1 MQIQRFVLNMVR
13 ENCYL
18 IWDDTL
24 EAALIDCGALY
35 PEEQEAISRFIEE
48 KHLKLTHLFNTHGH
62 FDHIFGSEYI
72 FKTYGVKIELCEA
85 EKQTY
90 EQAFEQM
97 RAFIHADIP
106 FELAPVGRYF
116 KDGNVLTVGHISLQ
130 VIATP
135 GHTPGG
141 VCFYDEVNHVLFSGD
156 SLFQHE
162 IGRCD
167 LPGGN
172 EATLINALKTRILS
186 LPIDVKVLPGH
197 GNSTTIGEEQIS
209 NPYLR

>member
-1 MQIQRFVLNMVR
+1 MHIQRFVCNMVS

-18 IWDDTL
+18 LWDDTL

-35 PEEQEAISRFIEE
+35 PEEQQAITQFIEE
-48 KHLKLTHLFNTHGH
+48 NHLKLTHLFNTHGH
-62 FDHIFGSEYI
+62 FDHIFGANFIYR
-72 FKTYGVKIELCEA
+72 TYGIKIELCEA
-85 EKQTY
+85 EKATY
-90 EQAFEQM
+90 EQAIEQM

-106 FELAPVGRYF
+106 FELAPVGHFF
-116 KDGNVLTVGHISLQ
+116 KNGDVLSVGHISLR

-141 VCFYDEVNHVLFSGD
+141 VCFYDEEHQVLFSGD

-167 LPGGN
+167 LPGGSKP
-172 EATLINALKTRILS
+172 TLIESLKSHILT

-197 GNSTTIGEEQIS
+197 GGSSTIGEEQIS
-209 NPYLR
+209 NLYLR